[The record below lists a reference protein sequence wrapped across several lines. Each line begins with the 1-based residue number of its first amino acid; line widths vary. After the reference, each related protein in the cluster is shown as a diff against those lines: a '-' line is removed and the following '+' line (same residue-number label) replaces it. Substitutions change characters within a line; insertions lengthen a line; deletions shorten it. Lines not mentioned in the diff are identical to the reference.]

1 MAQDPRGE
9 LDPDL
14 DCHRPN
20 PKLRS
25 ECVQPETHWLTGEIQ
40 LRFTTIMAGKMALS
54 SKLVGFER
62 ERERER
68 TEKERARQNKKSK
81 K

>member
-1 MAQDPRGE
+1 VAQDPRGE

-14 DCHRPN
+14 DRHRPN
-20 PKLRS
+20 SKLRG
-25 ECVQPETHWLTGEIQ
+25 ERVQPETHWLTGEIQ
-40 LRFTTIMAGKMALS
+40 LLFTTIMAGEIALL

-68 TEKERARQNKKSK
+68 ERENKKIK
-81 K
+81 V